1 MNFIKIA
8 FRRLFRKGE
17 HSAARIISLA
27 TGLAFGILLLSEV
40 FYYYSFDSFY
50 PDSDQI
56 YVVYEN
62 YKADKSE
69 DELESR
75 NRVSGAIAPGLKAE
89 VPGVEAATRLN
100 SIGSSIFYTEDKKSY
115 KAKFAF
121 ADEYLF
127 TVLPRTMLEGEPVE
141 ILKAPMTCMISSE
154 IAENMGG
161 SVVGKLIELKEYPG
175 EKLTVRGVFD
185 ALPENTNFE
194 CDVFI
199 SMISTGHFMGDGT
212 NNWLGNDRYYACVKL
227 AKGVDPESLAPAVR
241 KMQEVH
247 QDIKKIEEQHGD
259 FVLKY
264 SFKPIKE
271 VYTENLKD
279 IILILSTI
287 AFAVLFV
294 SLLNYILLTLSVLA
308 ERSKSSA
315 IYKTFGAHAR
325 HLRQLIFSESAL
337 LFVISLTAALLMIVA
352 LQPAAE
358 KQVGHKLVS
367 VLNPSVIAPLLGML
381 ILMIVLMSYLPARFF
396 SNIPVVNAFRHYQEK
411 RSKWKLVLL
420 SFQFIGASFILSML
434 VIVSLQYSNMKNSS
448 HGYQSEYIYYGLTS
462 GMDGNKIASVLHEL
476 RSMPEVQT
484 VGLGE
489 ELPCYFQSGNNI
501 MSEDGQKELFN
512 VADFYSV
519 DASYLSILDIP
530 LTEGE
535 GFVKGKTLEGDM
547 LISKKCADMLKIHH
561 VLTDGIIGRQ
571 INITG
576 HGDNSKTKNIQGV
589 FSDFTMGSK
598 AHPDNRPAVFF
609 YRSESKFI
617 EGLIKDPSDSFNIIV
632 KTYPGI
638 QAGMMNKIRD
648 IFNSALLY
656 KDANVKSLAIQQKMG
671 YTQQRGFRNAM
682 MAGSIVILLIT
693 IIGLLGY
700 TTNEAVRR
708 RKELAIRRI
717 NGAKFSNILRVFLWD
732 IEVIAIPAV
741 LLGAIGAWFSAGLWM
756 QNFAYKLP
764 LHWGIFFICS
774 LIILLLV
781 ALVTVINFTRNARQN
796 PIESLRY
803 E

>member
-50 PDSDQI
+50 PDSDRI
-56 YVVYEN
+56 YVVHEN
-62 YKADKSE
+62 FKMDKSS
-69 DELESR
+69 DKLESFP
-75 NRVSGAIAPGLKAE
+75 RVSGAIAPGLKAE
-89 VPGVEAATRLN
+89 VPGIEEATRILDV
-100 SIGSSIFYTEDKKSY
+100 GSSIFYTDDNKSY
-115 KAKFAF
+115 KAKFSF

-127 TVLPRTMLEGEPVE
+127 TVLPRTMLEGKAVE
-141 ILKAPMTCMISSE
+141 ALKTPMICMISSE
-154 IAENMGG
+154 IADNIGGDVMGR
-161 SVVGKLIELKEYPG
+161 VIELKEYPG
-175 EKLTVRGVFD
+175 KTVTIGGVFE
-185 ALPENTNFE
+185 ALPENTNYE
-194 CDVFI
+194 YDILI
-199 SMISTGHFMGDGT
+199 SMVSLGKFRWDGSD
-212 NNWLGNDRYYACVKL
+212 NWLGNDSYYGCVKL
-227 AKGVDPESLAPAVR
+227 ARGVKPESLAPAVR

-247 QDIKKIEEQHGD
+247 QNIEKLEEQHGGM
-259 FVLKY
+259 VLKY
-264 SFKPIKE
+264 SFKPIRKI
-271 VYTENLKD
+271 YTENLKD

-294 SLLNYILLTLSVLA
+294 SLLNYILLTLSVLI

-315 IYKTFGAHAR
+315 VYKTFGAHAR

-337 LFVISLTAALLMIVA
+337 LFVISLLAATLLIVI
-352 LQPAAE
+352 LKPSAE
-358 KQVGHKLVS
+358 EQVGHKLVS
-367 VLNPSVIAPLLGML
+367 ALNPYVVLPLMGIL
-381 ILMIVLMSYLPARFF
+381 ILMLVLMTYLPARFF
-396 SNIPVVNAFRHYQEK
+396 SRIPVVNAFQHYQQK
-411 RSKWKLVLL
+411 RNKWKLVLL
-420 SFQFIGASFILSML
+420 SFQFVGASFILSML
-434 VIVSLQYSNMKNSS
+434 VIVSLQYTSMKDSS
-448 HGYQSEYIYYGLTS
+448 HGYQSKYIFYGSTS
-462 GMDGNKIASVLHEL
+462 GMDGNKIASVLHDL
-476 RSMPEVQT
+476 RSMPEVEI
-484 VGLGE
+484 VGLGTMM
-489 ELPCYFQSGNNI
+489 PCEGIPGNNI
-501 MSEDGQKELFN
+501 QSLDKQSELFN
-512 VADFYSV
+512 VADFYSI
-519 DASYLSILDIP
+519 DENYLPILDISVIK
-530 LTEGE
+530 GE
-535 GFVKGKTLEGDM
+535 TFTNEKTLDGDI
-547 LISKKCADMLKIHH
+547 LISQKGANMLKMHDGWKDG
-561 VLTDGIIGRQ
+561 VLDKHLDISEHGGTYARGIF
-571 INITG
+571 
-576 HGDNSKTKNIQGV
+576 V
-589 FSDFTMGSK
+589 DFTIGSK
-598 AHPDNRPAVFF
+598 ADPDTRPAVFF
-609 YRSESKFI
+609 YRSESNFI
-617 EGLIKDPSDSFNIIV
+617 NKVIKKPSYSFNILV
-632 KTYPGI
+632 KTYPKV
-638 QAGMMNKIRD
+638 QAGIMGKIRD
-648 IFNSALLY
+648 VFNKALPY
-656 KDANVKSLAIQQKMG
+656 EDANIKSLEMQQENT

-732 IEVIAIPAV
+732 IEVIAVPAV